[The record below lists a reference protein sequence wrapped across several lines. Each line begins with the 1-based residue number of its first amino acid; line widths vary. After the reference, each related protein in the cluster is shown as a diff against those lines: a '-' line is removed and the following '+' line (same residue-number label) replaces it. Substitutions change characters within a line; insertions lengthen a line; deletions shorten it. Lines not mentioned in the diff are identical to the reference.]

1 MVIVIDVS
9 ILPDNL
15 LYIIDE
21 IKRINYTNEVYAKN
35 NKKTVP
41 DMGGQN
47 NKTSIITMD
56 KDKSKIREIKQRIKD
71 ILIKQRIKDYVV
83 INDIDNNN
91 QLKIVNKD
99 HAEKLGIYHCRHCGM
114 AFEDQIQLS
123 THLRLHYF
131 I

>member
-15 LYIIDE
+15 RYIIDE

-35 NKKTVP
+35 NEKTVP
-41 DMGGQN
+41 DVGGQN

-83 INDIDNNN
+83 IDDIDNNN

-99 HAEKLGIYHCRHCGM
+99 HAGKLGIYHCRHCGM

-123 THLRLHYF
+123 THQRLHYF

>member
-1 MVIVIDVS
+1 M
-9 ILPDNL
+9 PDNL

-35 NKKTVP
+35 NEKTVP

-47 NKTSIITMD
+47 NNISIITID
-56 KDKSKIREIKQRIKD
+56 KDKSEIREIKQRIKD

>member
-15 LYIIDE
+15 RYIIDE

-35 NKKTVP
+35 NEKTFP
-41 DMGGQN
+41 DVSGQN

-83 INDIDNNN
+83 INDTDNNN

-99 HAEKLGIYHCRHCGM
+99 HAEKLGIYHCRHCGIN
-114 AFEDQIQLS
+114 FEDQIQLS
-123 THLRLHYF
+123 THQRLHYF